1 MLNPACR
8 RTMIGKS
15 RVSGGSSSRDAM
27 IGKTH
32 VLGGSFPRHT
42 MIGKS
47 CVSGGSS
54 PWLPTVHAD
63 AEDCLPAGAAWLC
76 GLESQPADVT
86 CGCCCRRVSL
96 PGCVPVSTQD
106 VVYFVVVVVVVP
118 S

>member
-1 MLNPACR
+1 MLNPAGR
-8 RTMIGKS
+8 HTMIGKS
-15 RVSGGSSSRDAM
+15 RVSGGSS
-27 IGKTH
+27 
-32 VLGGSFPRHT
+32 PRHT

-47 CVSGGSS
+47 HVSGGSS
-54 PWLPTVHAD
+54 PWLPTVHTD

-106 VVYFVVVVVVVP
+106 VVYFVVVVVVVH